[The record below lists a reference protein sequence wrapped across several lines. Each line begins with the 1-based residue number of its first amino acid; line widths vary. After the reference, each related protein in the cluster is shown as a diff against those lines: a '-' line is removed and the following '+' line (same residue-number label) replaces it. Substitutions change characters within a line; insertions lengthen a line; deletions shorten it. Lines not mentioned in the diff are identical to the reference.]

1 MIILFDTAVYEES
14 LTASGITADLAK
26 AHRQALQR
34 VLDVAANEFASNA
47 EIKLMETRLE
57 TRIGEKIQDATW
69 KILGG
74 VSLIV
79 AIATAIIK
87 LA

>member
-1 MIILFDTAVYEES
+1 M
-14 LTASGITADLAK
+14 
-26 AHRQALQR
+26 
-34 VLDVAANEFASNA
+34 AANEFASNA